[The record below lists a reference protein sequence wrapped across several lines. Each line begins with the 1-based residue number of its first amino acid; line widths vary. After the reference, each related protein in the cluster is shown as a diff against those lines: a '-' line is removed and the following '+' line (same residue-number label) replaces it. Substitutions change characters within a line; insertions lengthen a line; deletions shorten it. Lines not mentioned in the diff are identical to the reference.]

1 MFGSSPVAMIF
12 AREASD
18 PLTSLVKKI
27 DAATEHNKDKRMG
40 SFIVFLTDE
49 ENAKDKLKGLADKE
63 GIKNTIFAI
72 DNVAGPPSY
81 NIVREADITVV
92 LYNRRKIEANYAFKK
107 GELNSQAVDKIVADI
122 PKILT
127 TK

>member
-1 MFGSSPVAMIF
+1 MIF

-27 DAATEHNKDKRMG
+27 DAATEKNIDKRMG

-63 GIKNTIFAI
+63 GIKRTIFAI
-72 DNVAGPPSY
+72 DNVIGPPNY
-81 NIVREADITVV
+81 HIAKEADVTVV
-92 LYNRRKIEANYAFKK
+92 FYNKRKVEANYAFKK
-107 GELNSQAVDKIVADI
+107 GELNA
-122 PKILT
+122 
-127 TK
+127 